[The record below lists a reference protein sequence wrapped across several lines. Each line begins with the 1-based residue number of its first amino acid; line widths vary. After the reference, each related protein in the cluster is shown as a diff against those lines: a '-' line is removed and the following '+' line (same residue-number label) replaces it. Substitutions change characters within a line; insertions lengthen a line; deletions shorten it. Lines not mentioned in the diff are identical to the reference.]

1 MVHSLFESINA
12 NNMKNILFFFCL
24 IFTLATHAQ
33 SAYSLSVKDEE
44 GKDFDIRKFQGKK
57 LLIVITRKDEPDLS
71 KIMQLNSIYKSVKK
85 GAEFIL
91 VSTTEFDSKGSNYF
105 TKERIDSLKLGFQV
119 IGMGKT
125 KKGSIDQ
132 SSLFKFLTDKNLN
145 GKFDIDVEVAW
156 QMFALTESGK
166 LYAVMLGSD
175 DIESGR
181 LLDILNAKTN

>member
-12 NNMKNILFFFCL
+12 SNMKNILFFFCL
-24 IFTLATHAQ
+24 VFTLATHAQ
-33 SAYSLSVKDEE
+33 SAYSLSVKDVE

-71 KIMQLNSIYKSVKK
+71 KIMQLNNIYKSVNK

-91 VSTTEFDSKGSNYF
+91 VSTTEFDSKASNYF
-105 TKERIDSLKLGFQV
+105 TKERIDSLKLDFQV
-119 IGMGKT
+119 VGMGKT

>member
-1 MVHSLFESINA
+1 MDHSQFESINA
-12 NNMKNILFFFCL
+12 SNMKNILFFFCL
-24 IFTLATHAQ
+24 VFTLATHAQ

-44 GKDFDIRKFQGKK
+44 GKDFDVRKFQGKK
-57 LLIVITRKDEPDLS
+57 LLIIL
-71 KIMQLNSIYKSVKK
+71 LNSIYKSVKK

-91 VSTTEFDSKGSNYF
+91 ISTTEFDSKAFNYF
-105 TKERIDSLKLGFQV
+105 TRERIDSLKLDFPV
-119 IGMGKT
+119 VGMGKT
-125 KKGSIDQ
+125 KKGSLNQ
-132 SSLFKFLTDKNLN
+132 SSLFKFLTDKNQN

-181 LLDILNAKTN
+181 LLDILKAKTN